1 MNALV
6 DERSTYRTVLNVLA
20 ALDAGNAL
28 PDALRD
34 EVATWLLTHTHPQR
48 GYVYFPEAATLAEG
62 IRYLTGERPN
72 TQLALLTGVEL
83 ETLRLLLLLRPGCPE
98 VGELC
103 DLAEERLAG
112 KCYGRICAKAECAW
126 ASISVLRYHLT
137 RRTEAAPDLLARGL
151 AFMAQDRIGAGRHR
165 AFPYFY
171 SLLWLVEM
179 AERAEGKLARAA
191 RAELVYMDAGRAM
204 RLGRAAAPWM
214 PVRRQLLA
222 RARAAEQ
229 KTAGA

>member
-1 MNALV
+1 V
-6 DERSTYRTVLNVLA
+6 SS
-20 ALDAGNAL
+20 
-28 PDALRD
+28 
-34 EVATWLLTHTHPQR
+34 
-48 GYVYFPEAATLAEG
+48 
-62 IRYLTGERPN
+62 
-72 TQLALLTGVEL
+72 
-83 ETLRLLLLLRPGCPE
+83 LRLLLLLRPGCPE

-103 DLAEERLAG
+103 DLAEGRLAG

-137 RRTEAAPDLLARGL
+137 RGTEAAPDLLARGL

-179 AERAEGKLARAA
+179 VERAEGKLALAA
-191 RAELVYMDAGRAM
+191 RAELVYMDAGCAM

-222 RARAAEQ
+222 RARPAEQ
-229 KTAGA
+229 RTAEA